1 MKFSALILSFIVLVL
16 SCMPCR
22 DDVALAAGKNKIEFA
37 KSSNSQQENHKA
49 DACSPFCICSCC
61 TGVNFSF
68 TQLSVDNIVLYN
80 TKHIS
85 AFIPSSVRKVALPIW
100 QPPQLVA

>member
-1 MKFSALILSFIVLVL
+1 M

-22 DDVALAAGKNKIEFA
+22 DDVVIKPGKNKIEFA
-37 KSSNSQQENHKA
+37 KSSNSQQENHKT

-61 TGVNFSF
+61 AGVNFTF
-68 TQLSVDNIVLYN
+68 IQLAVDNIAPYSS
-80 TKHIS
+80 KHIS

>member
-1 MKFSALILSFIVLVL
+1 MKFSALILSFIVLVM

-22 DDVALAAGKNKIEFA
+22 DDVVVRSGKNKIELA
-37 KSSNSQQENHKA
+37 KSSNSQQENHNS

-61 TGVNFSF
+61 VGVNFYF
-68 TQLSVDNIVLYN
+68 TQFSGDNIVFYN
-80 TKHIS
+80 TEHIS

-100 QPPQLVA
+100 QPPQLAA